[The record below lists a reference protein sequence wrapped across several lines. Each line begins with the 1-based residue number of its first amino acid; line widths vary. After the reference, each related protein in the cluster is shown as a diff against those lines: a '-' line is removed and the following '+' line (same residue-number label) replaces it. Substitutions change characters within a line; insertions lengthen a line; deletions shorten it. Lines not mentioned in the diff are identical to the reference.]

1 MTPKKQSVSE
11 EPFLNTVARTLG
23 HAAGTITNVAHGLTE
38 NLSAL
43 PKAASSKVRTAA
55 GTLSG
60 SMDRSQQSKKKSR
73 RTARRG
79 KTAKTKTTKTT
90 TRKKGTTARKRKP
103 AANKPPGRANGSNRK
118 KK

>member
-55 GTLSG
+55 GTLTG
-60 SMDRSQQSKKKSR
+60 SMGRSQQSKKKSR
-73 RTARRG
+73 RIARRG
-79 KTAKTKTTKTT
+79 ETAKTTTKTT

-103 AANKPPGRANGSNRK
+103 AANKPPRRANASNRK